1 MHQSKEKNLYFSPMP
16 HFIRIFFFLNDNRWN
31 SFKSWGVSDSV
42 ELYVFKTQLV
52 GLFVTFRG
60 KLGQQSKANSLFYW
74 MMDNLM
80 SWFEKQTALEQLK
93 VARNGSKL
101 ETWRVDVE
109 SLTFEKSFS
118 LLNLP
123 FQGINWTSMEK
134 QLPLLLNGGQFD
146 ETVWKTNGAGAV
158 ESGAEWVKGRR

>member
-1 MHQSKEKNLYFSPMP
+1 MTTAGTVSSLEEFQTV
-16 HFIRIFFFLNDNRWN
+16 LNCT
-31 SFKSWGVSDSV
+31 F
-42 ELYVFKTQLV
+42 FKTQLV

-101 ETWRVDVE
+101 ETWRVNVK